1 MLFTCRLLT
10 YYLLGVLKQTVL
22 QRFRWNLSFPKKQQL
37 DYLFSNP
44 EFAIVVANG
53 IIVILNIFLKIWI
66 LNSWSTK
73 ALYKLSNVSRNCH
86 YSWQKESETWTKSTG
101 MKMVFN
107 ENGKNTTISNTIY
120 CLDIVT
126 LWYSTIKRNN
136 WGLKSWSTHSHGKI
150 EKPGKK

>member
-44 EFAIVVANG
+44 KLTIVVANG

-73 ALYKLSNVSRNCH
+73 ALYKL
-86 YSWQKESETWTKSTG
+86 G
-101 MKMVFN
+101 MLA
-107 ENGKNTTISNTIY
+107 G
-120 CLDIVT
+120 IVT
-126 LWYSTIKRNN
+126 T
-136 WGLKSWSTHSHGKI
+136 
-150 EKPGKK
+150 PGKKRVKLGPKVPEWKWQEHDNIKYHLLSRYCHFVIQYHKKK